1 MGDYGPDVSLSKA
14 QIPTS
19 PPRHA
24 AEPDEISVLVTGFG
38 PFKTNLVNASYLIA
52 SSLPPSFDLSTTDAT
67 GLVSRRVAIHAHPS
81 PIPVAYST
89 VRETIPVI
97 LEDYAKCHGGRRPD
111 IVMHMGIAAMRNFYS
126 VETQARRDA
135 YHMSDIKG
143 KGGYEDGE
151 KLWRELGLPAVLQ
164 AGPATDPKPTP
175 AESILPSPTEDPLQ
189 VQHPSFTPRPP
200 NDDLLGLWKSFVP
213 AGTDVRISDDAGRYL
228 CEFIYYTSL
237 SHAFREGQDRNV
249 VFFHVPAACGDDA
262 IREGKEAAIALIKG
276 LIMHWTEGK
285 IE

>member
-1 MGDYGPDVSLSKA
+1 MGDYGPDVSLSKTQVPA
-14 QIPTS
+14 N
-19 PPRHA
+19 PPRFA

-52 SSLPPSFDLSTTDAT
+52 SSLPPSIDLPTTDAS
-67 GLVSRRVAIHAHPS
+67 GSVSRRVSIHTHPS

-89 VRETIPVI
+89 VRESIPVI
-97 LEDYAKCHGGRRPD
+97 LEDFAKNHGGRRPD

-164 AGPATDPKPTP
+164 AGRATDLKPTS
-175 AESILPSPTEDPLQ
+175 ADSNVQSTTEDSLQ
-189 VQHPSFTPRPP
+189 ALRSSLTPCPP
-200 NDDLLGLWKSFVP
+200 NDELLGLWKSFAP
-213 AGTDVRISDDAGRYL
+213 AGTDLRISDDAGRYL

-237 SHAFREGQDRNV
+237 SHAYREGHDRNV
-249 VFFHVPAACGDDA
+249 VFFHVPGACGDDA
-262 IREGKEAAIALIKG
+262 IQEGKEAAIALIKS
-276 LIMHWTEGK
+276 LVTYWTDRK
-285 IE
+285 I